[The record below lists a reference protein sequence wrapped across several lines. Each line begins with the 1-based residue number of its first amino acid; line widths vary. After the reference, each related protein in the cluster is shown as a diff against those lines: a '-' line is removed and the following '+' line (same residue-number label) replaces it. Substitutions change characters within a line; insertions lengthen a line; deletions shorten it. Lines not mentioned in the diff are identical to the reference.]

1 MAAEANKNNDDQ
13 KMMDKGKDLYES
25 RIKEMDCKNKT
36 DFKVGDKFGYLCDNG
51 VLLDCTVERLH
62 SKNEKVF
69 CALGTKHKYLCDG
82 HTTWITIPNER
93 ICSAEKMSM
102 VQIQFARRKSVQAEV
117 KPEVQALANEVPSEV
132 LNALTK
138 QPSVLDNIN
147 DKVENADAT
156 KDDK

>member
-1 MAAEANKNNDDQ
+1 
-13 KMMDKGKDLYES
+13 
-25 RIKEMDCKNKT
+25 
-36 DFKVGDKFGYLCDNG
+36 
-51 VLLDCTVERLH
+51 
-62 SKNEKVF
+62 
-69 CALGTKHKYLCDG
+69 
-82 HTTWITIPNER
+82 
-93 ICSAEKMSM
+93 MSM